1 MGRIDR
7 ANARWMNG
15 KELKALQLTWAL
27 LGTMENGSGE
37 ALRERLSSV
46 PGAWNAWR
54 LAAGWLKKALRMM
67 VSETV
72 SIEQQ
77 KLCEHVLRY
86 GTIDIGIRASR
97 EEDMVVMHAQDFQVI
112 ANEAMHAQCA
122 MCFLDERGIRR
133 CPLRRALL
141 RAAPP
146 QSLETAGCV
155 YRDVVIAS
163 EKPGEY
169 IEI

>member
-72 SIEQQ
+72 SIE
-77 KLCEHVLRY
+77 
-86 GTIDIGIRASR
+86 
-97 EEDMVVMHAQDFQVI
+97 
-112 ANEAMHAQCA
+112 
-122 MCFLDERGIRR
+122 
-133 CPLRRALL
+133 
-141 RAAPP
+141 
-146 QSLETAGCV
+146 
-155 YRDVVIAS
+155 
-163 EKPGEY
+163 
-169 IEI
+169 